1 MLIDKPIDELRTYLG
16 SSPLPEDFDS
26 YWDESLA
33 ELAALPPEVELIP
46 SEFQASNAVCFDL
59 WFTGTGNA
67 RVHAKL
73 LRPAGATRKHPAVV
87 QFHGYSG
94 NSGDWCDKLNYVS
107 AGFTV
112 ASLDVRGQGGPSQ
125 DVTPV
130 TGTTL
135 RGHIIRGVDDPDP
148 KKLLFRNIFLDTA
161 RTARIVMAMDD
172 VDETR
177 VGAMGGSQG
186 GGLTLACAALVPE
199 LNRASATFPFLSDYR
214 RVWNMDLAKAAYD
227 ELQYYF
233 RWFDPTHAR
242 EEEFFRRLGYIDVQN
257 LAPRIRCRIMMATG
271 LMDTVCPPSTQF
283 AAFNKITA
291 PKEHVFYPDFGHE
304 GLPGHNDRTFR
315 FMTDMLK

>member
-1 MLIDKPIDELRTYLG
+1 MLIDMPLAEMKTYLG
-16 SSPLPEDFDS
+16 SSPLPEDFDR
-26 YWDESLA
+26 YWEESLA
-33 ELAALPPEVELIP
+33 ELEATPPELELTP
-46 SEFQASNAVCFDL
+46 SKFQAPNAECFDL
-59 WFTGTGNA
+59 WFTGTGGS
-67 RVHAKL
+67 RVYAKL
-73 LRPAGATRKHPAVV
+73 LRPAKAAKKHPAVV

-94 NSGDWCDKLNYVS
+94 NAGDWSDKLNYVC

-112 ASLDVRGQGGPSQ
+112 ASLDVRGQGGLSQ
-125 DVTPV
+125 DMTPV
-130 TGTTL
+130 KGTTL

-148 KKLLFRNIFLDTA
+148 KKLLFRNIYLDTV
-161 RTARIVMAMDD
+161 RLTRLVMAMDD

-186 GGLTLACAALVPE
+186 GGLTLACAGLVPE
-199 LNRASATFPFLSDYR
+199 LNRASATFPFLSDFR
-214 RVWNMDLAKAAYD
+214 RVWNMDLAKAAYE

-233 RWFDPTHAR
+233 RWFDPTHAH
-242 EEEFFRRLGYIDVQN
+242 EEEFFQRLGYIDVQN

-304 GLPGHNDRTFR
+304 WLPDYNDRTFQ
-315 FMTDMLK
+315 FMMEMLK

>member
-1 MLIDKPIDELRTYLG
+1 M
-16 SSPLPEDFDS
+16 
-26 YWDESLA
+26 
-33 ELAALPPEVELIP
+33 
-46 SEFQASNAVCFDL
+46 
-59 WFTGTGNA
+59 
-67 RVHAKL
+67 
-73 LRPAGATRKHPAVV
+73 
-87 QFHGYSG
+87 
-94 NSGDWCDKLNYVS
+94 
-107 AGFTV
+107 
-112 ASLDVRGQGGPSQ
+112 
-125 DVTPV
+125 
-130 TGTTL
+130 
-135 RGHIIRGVDDPDP
+135 
-148 KKLLFRNIFLDTA
+148 
-161 RTARIVMAMDD
+161 
-172 VDETR
+172 
-177 VGAMGGSQG
+177 
-186 GGLTLACAALVPE
+186 PE